1 MKRIKTLIFVIAVL
15 ISAATYAQKAKVLT
29 DTGLMKLKV
38 FVGTWK
44 SQSNDNEAAK
54 NSNGAVTTCRW
65 SVNGNYLVCDQMI
78 TNGDKKSNN
87 LALYSYDHAKD
98 QYSIALVGIPGAD
111 PYSIPISYKGDV
123 LIYSGE
129 YKNKKGEKVYDRTLN
144 TFFTSKY
151 YTYTV
156 QSSKDG
162 TNWTTLKE
170 GKAFKIKE

>member
-1 MKRIKTLIFVIAVL
+1 MPASPKP
-15 ISAATYAQKAKVLT
+15 
-29 DTGLMKLKV
+29 
-38 FVGTWK
+38 GT
-44 SQSNDNEAAK
+44 
-54 NSNGAVTTCRW
+54 
-65 SVNGNYLVCDQMI
+65 
-78 TNGDKKSNN
+78 
-87 LALYSYDHAKD
+87 
-98 QYSIALVGIPGAD
+98 D
-111 PYSIPISYKGDV
+111 PYSISISYKGDV

-129 YKNKKGEKVYDRTLN
+129 YKDKKGETVYDRTLN